1 MVCIAA
7 LLVVLLSV
15 YRLNQPQNQEH
26 IHTHTLPEKQADCD
40 GSSLSIT
47 VNPLEV
53 RQTVYMLK
61 QHKTP

>member
-1 MVCIAA
+1 VPGVATAVIVVCIAA

-26 IHTHTLPEKQADCD
+26 IHTHALPEKQADRD

-47 VNPLEV
+47 VNPLE
-53 RQTVYMLK
+53 
-61 QHKTP
+61 